1 MATTQRTKD
10 NLLSGKWDFDY
21 VYYTESDQILMIRI
35 LPLLYESLRQ
45 YPSRMLL
52 PHRLMSYSNRA
63 IQEVHKKTVS
73 PVHEEWEG
81 TMSCC
86 LERQNCGDRKTWVK
100 LRDSK
105 VPVLNYYGL
114 YIPLGNVNFLDEKY
128 RSCKLGQYV
137 DVCP

>member
-1 MATTQRTKD
+1 
-10 NLLSGKWDFDY
+10 
-21 VYYTESDQILMIRI
+21 MIRI